1 MSERELAPGYHR
13 YDALRVGDWLKTDTV
28 EVTAQL
34 IEAFADLTGDRF
46 AIHMDDLAAQ
56 AKGFPGRVA
65 HGLLVLSLIDGL
77 KNRASAQFD
86 AIASLGWTWSFKQ
99 PVLIGDRLSATV
111 TVLDK
116 RSTKT
121 PDRGILELGFDVQN
135 AAGEAVQAGANQLMV
150 HR

>member
-1 MSERELAPGYHR
+1 MNEHELAPGCHR
-13 YDALRVGDWLKTDTV
+13 YDALHAGDWLRTGVV

-34 IEAFADLTGDRF
+34 IDAFADLTGDRF
-46 AIHMDDLAAQ
+46 TIHMDDGAAQ

-86 AIASLGWTWSFKQ
+86 AIASLGWTWSFRR
-99 PVLIGDRLSATV
+99 PVLIGDRLSATI

-121 PDRGILELGFDVQN
+121 PDRGILDLGFDVQN
-135 AAGEAVQAGANQLMV
+135 AAGETVQAGTNQLLV